1 MLRRLARGWFGQQT
15 SVSLLGKFLLAVNF
29 PKMVGSAE
37 ALEFWMVF
45 RMNIVTCVQHGL
57 ISRWL
62 MSVSTVFV

>member
-1 MLRRLARGWFGQQT
+1 
-15 SVSLLGKFLLAVNF
+15 
-29 PKMVGSAE
+29 MVGSAE